1 MPLPAA
7 LAPKIDA
14 LVRRLA
20 SGFEGERLA
29 TLLVLERVLIAAGA
43 SFHDLADAVVAG
55 TKPPQIIIIERDA
68 PRRPASDLAMASA
81 LNGSPNLSEWELGFV
96 HNLHERLRQ
105 GRRLSPKQRALLTE
119 IYEREYEAAA

>member
-29 TLLVLERVLIAAGA
+29 TLLVLERVLVAAGA

-55 TKPPQIIIIERDA
+55 TKPPRIVIIERDA
-68 PRRPASDLAMASA
+68 PRRCSLSAMAEE
-81 LNGSPNLSEWELGFV
+81 LLDHPGLSRWESGFV
-96 HNLHERLRQ
+96 ESLHARLQ
-105 GRRLSPKQRALLTE
+105 DGRRLSAKQRALLTE